1 MDERIRQVNDLAKQ
15 EAALDF
21 QRPVQQPTEI
31 SAFMR
36 IAVEK
41 GDVATID
48 KLASLYERAAEKS
61 AEQQFNS
68 ALTAFQNEAKV
79 IGKNRKVEYVN
90 KSGVK
95 TAYGFVDFEH
105 LTEQIRPLLD
115 KHGLAFSHDTSID
128 EKQMMTVT
136 CTLRHVLGHRE
147 KSSFT
152 LPTTA
157 QTPAMSDQQRYAAA
171 LTFARRYTLIQ
182 ALGLATGEIDADE
195 VHEAAGPTITE
206 AQAQSLYDMLV
217 EVGADLERFKAIY
230 KIAALTD
237 LPVSKLDDAMAKI
250 EAKRKGKK

>member
-1 MDERIRQVNDLAKQ
+1 MPDIVKQ
-15 EAALDF
+15 NEAALDF
-21 QRPVQQPTEI
+21 QRPTQQPSEI
-31 SAFMR
+31 STFMR

-48 KLASLYERAAEKS
+48 KLAALYERASEKS
-61 AEQQFNS
+61 AEQAFNS
-68 ALTAFQNEAKV
+68 ALTSFQNEAKV
-79 IGKNRKVEYVN
+79 IEKNRKVDYVS
-90 KSGVK
+90 KSGTK
-95 TAYGFVDFEH
+95 TSYGFVDFEH

-128 EKQMMTVT
+128 DKQMMTVT

-182 ALGLATGEIDADE
+182 ALGLATGEPDPDDMGGE
-195 VHEAAGPTITE
+195 DVGPKITE
-206 AQAQSLYDMLV
+206 QQANSLNDALIQV
-217 EVGADLERFKAIY
+217 NADIPAFKRVF
-230 KIAALTD
+230 KIDKLTD
-237 LPVSKLDDAMAKI
+237 LPVGELNKAHKMI
-250 EAKRKGKK
+250 EVKRKAKA